1 MKKNTNLRY
10 VISLIVVL
18 SLIWIGNS
26 GFFNGLLLSLGA
38 VSVAF
43 VVFMAYR
50 LNILDEESQPLH
62 VSRRILLYWLWLLK
76 TLVESNITVIKRIWK
91 GRKSL
96 DPVVARLPM
105 SQETDMGKTIYAN
118 SITLTPGTTT
128 LDIEGD
134 TMIVYALSYDAIEYL
149 QGGDMDRR
157 VKRLEE

>member
-1 MKKNTNLRY
+1 MKKKTSLRY
-10 VISLIVVL
+10 IISLIVVL

-26 GFFNGLLLSLGA
+26 GFFNGLLLSLGV

-62 VSRRILLYWLWLLK
+62 VSRRIVGYWFWLLK

-91 GRKSL
+91 GPKSL
-96 DPVVARLPM
+96 DPVVAKLPM
-105 SQETDMGKTIYAN
+105 SQDTDMGKAIYAN

-134 TMIVYALSYDAIEYL
+134 TMIVYALSYDAIKYL
-149 QGGDMDRR
+149 QGGEMDRR

>member
-1 MKKNTNLRY
+1 MKKNNSLRY
-10 VISLIVVL
+10 IVSLIIVL

-26 GFFNGLLLSLGA
+26 GYFNGLLLSLGA

-50 LNILDEESQPLH
+50 LNIVDEESQPLH
-62 VSRRILLYWLWLLK
+62 VSRRIMVYWLWLLK
-76 TLVESNITVIKRIWK
+76 TLVQSNITVIKRIWR
-91 GRKSL
+91 GKSSI
-96 DPVVARLPM
+96 DPVIARVPT
-105 SQETDMGKTIYAN
+105 SQKTEMGQTIYAN

-134 TMIVYALSYDAIEYL
+134 TLIVYALSYDGIRYL
-149 QGGDMDRR
+149 LGGDMDRR